1 MPKMKMG
8 RMKKVKILVLAD
20 HESKALY
27 EYFEPEKVKDV
38 DLVLACGDLRKGYL
52 DFFASMCH
60 APVLYVL
67 GNHDG
72 WYRKNE
78 QCGCICIEDDIYVY
92 KGIRI
97 LGLGGSMQYISRS
110 GASVYGAENRTGELK
125 SSGGS

>member
-97 LGLGGSMQYISRS
+97 LAAPCSTFPERSISIRS
-110 GASVYGAENRTGELK
+110 
-125 SSGGS
+125 